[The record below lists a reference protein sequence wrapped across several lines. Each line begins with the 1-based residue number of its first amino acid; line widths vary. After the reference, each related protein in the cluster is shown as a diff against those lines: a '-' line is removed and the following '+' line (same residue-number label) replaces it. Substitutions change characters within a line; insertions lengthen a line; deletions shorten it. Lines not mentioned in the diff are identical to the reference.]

1 MSEINHKQL
10 LQDNITEINSWLAHN
25 KMAIKNKKS
34 ELKKYS
40 IMLEGLDNLAP
51 VNNMENL
58 TENS

>member
-25 KMAIKNKKS
+25 KMAIKNKKA

-40 IMLEGLDNLAP
+40 IMLEGLDSLLP
-51 VNNMENL
+51 VDHMENL